1 MYGNRERVSLTD
13 FVCENFIKGMRM
25 EFLYSYVKNICVFML
40 VITLILNIFP
50 DRQYIKYIKLFA
62 GLLLIIS
69 AITPIIN
76 LGKQRIDIT
85 KVIDKYYS
93 KEITM
98 DSDISDSVR
107 EMQTKVYERVR
118 ESNEQAT
125 SKLEK
130 NK

>member
-1 MYGNRERVSLTD
+1 MSLTD
-13 FVCENFIKGMRM
+13 FVCENFIRGMRM

-76 LGKQRIDIT
+76 FGKQRIDIT

>member
-1 MYGNRERVSLTD
+1 
-13 FVCENFIKGMRM
+13 M
-25 EFLYSYVKNICVFML
+25 EFLYSYIKNICVFML

-85 KVIDKYYS
+85 KVIDKFYS

>member
-1 MYGNRERVSLTD
+1 
-13 FVCENFIKGMRM
+13 M

>member
-1 MYGNRERVSLTD
+1 MILTNFGYG
-13 FVCENFIKGMRM
+13 NFIKGKCM

>member
-1 MYGNRERVSLTD
+1 
-13 FVCENFIKGMRM
+13 
-25 EFLYSYVKNICVFML
+25 ML

-85 KVIDKYYS
+85 KVIDKFYS

>member
-1 MYGNRERVSLTD
+1 
-13 FVCENFIKGMRM
+13 M
-25 EFLYSYVKNICVFML
+25 EFLYSYIKNICVFML

-76 LGKQRIDIT
+76 FGKQRIDIT